1 MRVKI
6 ISDSTCDLSPALLE
20 RYDIAV
26 TPLCVIKD
34 GKDFHDGVDITP
46 ADIFAHV
53 DGGGDLCSTSAVS
66 QYEYGEMFARYANE
80 YDAVVQIT
88 IGANFSCCYQ
98 NACAAAQEYENVF
111 VVDSE
116 NLSTGQG
123 LLVVAAAKLAE
134 QGLSGAEIAERVRAL
149 APKVEASFLIE
160 RLDYMRKGGR
170 CSAVAA
176 LGANLLHLKPC
187 IEVRNGKMA
196 VCKKY
201 RGSFEKCIR
210 QYVKERLDGREDIAP
225 ELAFI
230 THAAAHI
237 TSESRI
243 ASTAKVRDRAF
254 MEKPPCL
261 FVFRTF
267 EQQRRARG
275 TGRDAEQQKN
285 ATAVDADHRRSADL
299 RGNGRDKDRQNA
311 IDDQRGRAAEAEN
324 EAQKPHRPVLL
335 LRFGGRGIRR
345 TVF

>member
-6 ISDSTCDLSPALLE
+6 ISDSTCDLSPALLK

-34 GKDFHDGVDITP
+34 GKDLHDGVDITP

-134 QGLSGAEIAERVRAL
+134 QGLSGAEIAERVRARAEGRGEL
-149 APKVEASFLIE
+149 FDRAPRLHAKGRPLLGCGRAGRESSAPEALH
-160 RLDYMRKGGR
+160 R
-170 CSAVAA
+170 
-176 LGANLLHLKPC
+176 GAK
-187 IEVRNGKMA
+187 
-196 VCKKY
+196 
-201 RGSFEKCIR
+201 R
-210 QYVKERLDGREDIAP
+210 QDGRVQEVP
-225 ELAFI
+225 RL
-230 THAAAHI
+230 
-237 TSESRI
+237 
-243 ASTAKVRDRAF
+243 V
-254 MEKPPCL
+254 
-261 FVFRTF
+261 
-267 EQQRRARG
+267 
-275 TGRDAEQQKN
+275 
-285 ATAVDADHRRSADL
+285 
-299 RGNGRDKDRQNA
+299 
-311 IDDQRGRAAEAEN
+311 
-324 EAQKPHRPVLL
+324 
-335 LRFGGRGIRR
+335 
-345 TVF
+345 

>member
-98 NACAAAQEYENVF
+98 NACAAAQEYANVF

-123 LLVVAAAKLAE
+123 LLVVARARAEGRGELFDRAPRLHAKGRPLLGCGRAGRE
-134 QGLSGAEIAERVRAL
+134 SPAPEALHRGA
-149 APKVEASFLIE
+149 K
-160 RLDYMRKGGR
+160 
-170 CSAVAA
+170 
-176 LGANLLHLKPC
+176 
-187 IEVRNGKMA
+187 
-196 VCKKY
+196 
-201 RGSFEKCIR
+201 R
-210 QYVKERLDGREDIAP
+210 QDGRVQEVP
-225 ELAFI
+225 RL
-230 THAAAHI
+230 
-237 TSESRI
+237 
-243 ASTAKVRDRAF
+243 V
-254 MEKPPCL
+254 
-261 FVFRTF
+261 
-267 EQQRRARG
+267 
-275 TGRDAEQQKN
+275 
-285 ATAVDADHRRSADL
+285 
-299 RGNGRDKDRQNA
+299 
-311 IDDQRGRAAEAEN
+311 
-324 EAQKPHRPVLL
+324 
-335 LRFGGRGIRR
+335 
-345 TVF
+345 

>member
-149 APKVEASFLIE
+149 THGAHHP
-160 RLDYMRKGGR
+160 GR
-170 CSAVAA
+170 HFHLAGHAA
-176 LGANLLHLKPC
+176 LGRVHDAAGDHELDK
-187 IEVRNGKMA
+187 
-196 VCKKY
+196 VCAL
-201 RGSFEKCIR
+201 RVHGVDLC
-210 QYVKERLDGREDIAP
+210 ERLVNLSLI
-225 ELAFI
+225 
-230 THAAAHI
+230 HI
-237 TSESRI
+237 
-243 ASTAKVRDRAF
+243 
-254 MEKPPCL
+254 
-261 FVFRTF
+261 
-267 EQQRRARG
+267 
-275 TGRDAEQQKN
+275 
-285 ATAVDADHRRSADL
+285 
-299 RGNGRDKDRQNA
+299 
-311 IDDQRGRAAEAEN
+311 
-324 EAQKPHRPVLL
+324 
-335 LRFGGRGIRR
+335 
-345 TVF
+345 

>member
-34 GKDFHDGVDITP
+34 GKGFHDGVDITP

-98 NACAAAQEYENVF
+98 NACAAAQEYANVF

-201 RGSFEKCIR
+201 RGSFEKVHPPVCKR
-210 QYVKERLDGREDIAP
+210 AP
-225 ELAFI
+225 
-230 THAAAHI
+230 
-237 TSESRI
+237 
-243 ASTAKVRDRAF
+243 
-254 MEKPPCL
+254 
-261 FVFRTF
+261 
-267 EQQRRARG
+267 
-275 TGRDAEQQKN
+275 
-285 ATAVDADHRRSADL
+285 
-299 RGNGRDKDRQNA
+299 
-311 IDDQRGRAAEAEN
+311 
-324 EAQKPHRPVLL
+324 
-335 LRFGGRGIRR
+335 
-345 TVF
+345 